1 VDIMEG
7 KSSLGLL
14 EFIVGY
20 GSLVMSLLFRRR
32 MGGSSIDDLMAL
44 VCASVSD
51 AQS

>member
-1 VDIMEG
+1 VESMGG

-14 EFIVGY
+14 EFMVGK
-20 GSLVMSLLFRRR
+20 GSLVMSLLCRRR

>member
-1 VDIMEG
+1 MESIDG

-14 EFIVGY
+14 EFIVGN
-20 GSLVMSLLFRRR
+20 GSLVMSLLLSRR

-44 VCASVSD
+44 VCTSVSD